1 MKQIRLSLF
10 IIAIAIA
17 LNSAPA
23 TTVIQP
29 SFDELVDE
37 AQLIFQG
44 TVTDVQ
50 CQWVGEGSQRRIES
64 LVTFR
69 IEDAIKGKPGD
80 TYTLR
85 MLGGTIDGET
95 IGIADAPTFKKD
107 DRDILFVENNGT
119 QFIPLV
125 GIMYGRIRVQQD
137 AATGRDLVTSNTGEP
152 VGGVVGLG
160 ATEFKTAI
168 RAKLAVPA
176 R

>member
-107 DRDILFVENNGT
+107 DRDIL
-119 QFIPLV
+119 
-125 GIMYGRIRVQQD
+125 
-137 AATGRDLVTSNTGEP
+137 
-152 VGGVVGLG
+152 
-160 ATEFKTAI
+160 
-168 RAKLAVPA
+168 
-176 R
+176 